1 LDARVLQKYR
11 EGQTMGAIFKAVSPA
26 ATQKP
31 AISPRMERFERY
43 LEQFRRP
50 IFSYVLRLV
59 NDEGTAEDIAQ
70 ETFVRLYQEL
80 DRIRDETASA
90 WLYRVA
96 RNLVT
101 DYIRKKRPVTFTV
114 LKGGKSDDDEEGGLD
129 FDAPVSDGPVAQ
141 SYGNELRRHIDATLA
156 AMSEKFREVLVLVD
170 MQKLT
175 HEEAAKVLNCSVKTV
190 SARLARAREFFTNRL
205 SRLVK
210 IELK

>member
-1 LDARVLQKYR
+1 
-11 EGQTMGAIFKAVSPA
+11 MGAILKAVNPA
-26 ATQKP
+26 ALPKP

-50 IFSYVLRLV
+50 IFSYVFRLV

-114 LKGGKSDDDEEGGLD
+114 LKGGKSDDEEEGGLD
-129 FDAPVSDGPVAQ
+129 FDAPVSDDPVAR
-141 SYGNELRRHIDATLA
+141 SYGNELSRHIDATLA
-156 AMSEKFREVLVLVD
+156 AMSEKFREVLILVD

-175 HEEAAKVLNCSVKTV
+175 HEEAAKVLSCSVKTV

-205 SRLVK
+205 ARLVK

>member
-1 LDARVLQKYR
+1 
-11 EGQTMGAIFKAVSPA
+11 MGSILKAVIPSALP
-26 ATQKP
+26 KP

-50 IFSYVLRLV
+50 IFSYVFRLV
-59 NDEGTAEDIAQ
+59 NDEGAAEDIAQ

-114 LKGGKSDDDEEGGLD
+114 LKGGKSDDDEESAVD
-129 FDAPVSDGPVAQ
+129 FDAPVSDSPFAQ
-141 SYGNELRRHIDATLA
+141 SCGNELRRHIDATLA

-205 SRLVK
+205 ARLVK
-210 IELK
+210 IELT

>member
-1 LDARVLQKYR
+1 
-11 EGQTMGAIFKAVSPA
+11 MGAILKAVKPA
-26 ATQKP
+26 ALPKP

-50 IFSYVLRLV
+50 IFSYVYRLV

-129 FDAPVSDGPVAQ
+129 FDAPVSDNPVAR
-141 SYGNELRRHIDATLA
+141 SYGNELSRHIDATLA

-205 SRLVK
+205 ARLVK

>member
-1 LDARVLQKYR
+1 MEPLA
-11 EGQTMGAIFKAVSPA
+11 KAVKHAARPA
-26 ATQKP
+26 SGST
-31 AISPRMERFERY
+31 SPRMERFERY

-50 IFSYVLRLV
+50 IFSYVMRLV
-59 NDEGTAEDIAQ
+59 NDHGAAEDIAQ

-101 DYIRKKRPVTFTV
+101 DYVRKKRPVTFTV
-114 LKGGKSDDDEEGGLD
+114 LKGDQRDDNKANLNFNSPD
-129 FDAPVSDGPVAQ
+129 PGPVAH
-141 SYGNELRRHIDATLA
+141 SYQVELRRHIEETLA

-170 MQKLT
+170 MQRLT
-175 HEEAAKVLNCSVKTV
+175 HEQAAKVLNCSVKTV

-205 SRLVK
+205 ARHVK